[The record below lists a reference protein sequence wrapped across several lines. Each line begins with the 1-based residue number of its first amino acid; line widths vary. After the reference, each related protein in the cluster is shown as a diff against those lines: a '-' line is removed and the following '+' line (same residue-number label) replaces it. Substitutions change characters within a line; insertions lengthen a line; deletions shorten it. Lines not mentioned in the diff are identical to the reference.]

1 MTRAHRPRVLVI
13 DDDPGVRKVISSL
26 LMSVG
31 YDCQTATDGWSGL
44 VRFDE
49 GGWDLVLT
57 DLEMPEVSG
66 WDVVEAIR
74 HRAPTMPILLI
85 RRAEHRTACAVARP
99 ARNAGLHSS
108 ALIARPSTVG
118 GGTRGQSVS
127 QVRRGRVARKSWP
140 VA

>member
-1 MTRAHRPRVLVI
+1 MAGAHPPRVLVI
-13 DDDPGVRKVISSL
+13 DDDPSVRTVIRYLVESF
-26 LMSVG
+26 G
-31 YDCQTATDGWSGL
+31 YACETAADGRSGL
-44 VRFDE
+44 TRFDE

-108 ALIARPSTVG
+108 ALIPRPSTVG